1 MFNDGKMKRDFTYID
16 DIVEGLVRVLDRIPE
31 PDPDWRADAPDPATS
46 EAPYRLYNI
55 GNNNPVE
62 LECFIRALEER
73 LDMKA
78 EKEMQPLQAGDV
90 PATYADIDN
99 LERAVGFRPQTSIE
113 VGIERFVAW
122 YKSYYN
128 A

>member
-1 MFNDGKMKRDFTYID
+1 
-16 DIVEGLVRVLDRIPE
+16 
-31 PDPDWRADAPDPATS
+31 
-46 EAPYRLYNI
+46 
-55 GNNNPVE
+55 
-62 LECFIRALEER
+62 
-73 LDMKA
+73 MKA
-78 EKEMQPLQAGDV
+78 EKDMHPLQAGDV
-90 PATYADIDN
+90 AATYADIDN